1 MQAIVV
7 GGGVAGLHTGIKLA
21 KKGIICCI
29 IDEYTCGGRVQT
41 YRNGDLKWEN
51 GAGRIS
57 SKHKHTLSYIKKYG
71 LTLIPLP
78 DKIDYLSTK
87 LEPNPFFDLQSYL
100 EPLRSLPP
108 DTLATHTLHDI
119 MDKVIPNA
127 REFYTA
133 FPYYAEMSVMRADL
147 ALQSF
152 AKEMGSHHGFY
163 VCKEGLSAMI
173 DGMKQEF
180 QELGGTILENTH
192 VESVES
198 VNHLIYVHCTS
209 NGQQI
214 FIRAPMC
221 ILAVQRD
228 ALVNLLNIPVV
239 RSVTSKLKMVP
250 LLRIYAVFAESHSD
264 SPNSLVGKTPTKISD
279 KTPATNWKPWF
290 ADLKSTVVDSPIRYI
305 IPINDRT
312 IMISY
317 TEGPYATHW
326 MSMKLDKRE
335 HEVMKEIR
343 RLFPDRTIP
352 DPVFFKCHYWKMGC
366 TYWLP
371 SKPSNIYSVEE
382 ESYKIMNPKQNI
394 YVTGES
400 FAVHQCWTE
409 SALTHAEQLETH
421 PEFVKSVKALKA

>member
-1 MQAIVV
+1 MQAIIV

-21 KKGIICCI
+21 KKGITCCI

-41 YRNGDLKWEN
+41 YHNEELGLKWES

-57 SKHKHTLSYIKKYG
+57 SKHKYTLSYIKKYG

-78 DKIDYLSTK
+78 DKIDYLSTE
-87 LEPNPFFDLQSYL
+87 LGPNPFFDLQSYL

-119 MDKVIPNA
+119 MDKVIPHA

-152 AKEMGSHHGFY
+152 AKEMGTHHGFY

-180 QELGGTILENTH
+180 QQLGGTIIENTH

-198 VNHLIYVHCTS
+198 VNHLIYAHCTS
-209 NGQQI
+209 NGQRI
-214 FIRAPMC
+214 FVRANMC

-250 LLRIYAVFAESHSD
+250 LLRIYATFE
-264 SPNSLVGKTPTKISD
+264 

-305 IPINDRT
+305 IPINDHT

-335 HEVMKEIR
+335 REVMKEIR
-343 RLFPDRTIP
+343 RLFPDRIIP

-366 TYWLP
+366 TYWTVG
-371 SKPSNIYSVEE
+371 SYSVEE
-382 ESYKIMNPKQNI
+382 ESYKIMNPKQNLFI
-394 YVTGES
+394 TGES
-400 FAVHQCWTE
+400 YAVHQVWTE
-409 SALTHAEQLETH
+409 SAIEHAEGLWTH
-421 PEFVKSVKALKA
+421 PEFIKSVKTLKD

>member
-21 KKGIICCI
+21 KQGIICYI

-41 YRNGDLKWEN
+41 YHHEDLQWEN

-71 LTLIPLP
+71 LTLIPLS
-78 DKIDYLSTK
+78 DQIDYMSTE
-87 LEPNPFFDLQSYL
+87 LISNPFFDLQSYL

-108 DTLATHTLHDI
+108 DTLATHTLKEI
-119 MDKVIPNA
+119 MDKVIPYA

-152 AKEMGSHHGFY
+152 AKEMGTHHGFY

-173 DGMKQEF
+173 DGMKHEF

-209 NGQQI
+209 NGQQL
-214 FIRAPMC
+214 FVRAPMC

-228 ALVNLLNIPVV
+228 ALVKLLNIPIV

-250 LLRIYAVFAESHSD
+250 LLRIYAVF
-264 SPNSLVGKTPTKISD
+264 D
-279 KTPATNWKPWF
+279 KTPATNWNAWF
-290 ADLKSTVVDSPIRYI
+290 SDLKSTVVDSPIRYI

-317 TEGPYATHW
+317 TEGPHATHW
-326 MSMKLDKRE
+326 MSMKSDKRE

-352 DPVFFKCHYWKMGC
+352 DPVFFKCHYWSQGT

-371 SKPSNIYSVEE
+371 GKYLVEE

-394 YVTGES
+394 FVTGES
-400 FAVHQCWTE
+400 YAIYQSWIE
-409 SALTHAEQLETH
+409 SGLIHSEELWTH
-421 PEFVKSVKALKA
+421 PEFVKSVKALKALKA

>member
-78 DKIDYLSTK
+78 DKIDYLSTE

-163 VCKEGLSAMI
+163 VCKEGLSAII

-198 VNHLIYVHCTS
+198 VNHLIYVHCSS

-279 KTPATNWKPWF
+279 KTPATNWKAWF

-371 SKPSNIYSVEE
+371 GKYNVEE

-400 FAVHQCWTE
+400 YAVHQCWTE

>member
-21 KKGIICCI
+21 KQGIICCI

-41 YRNGDLKWEN
+41 YHHEDLQWEN

-71 LTLIPLP
+71 LTLIPLS
-78 DKIDYLSTK
+78 DQIDYMSTE
-87 LEPNPFFDLQSYL
+87 LISNPFFDLQSYL

-108 DTLATHTLHDI
+108 DTLATHTLKEI
-119 MDKVIPNA
+119 MDKVIPHA

-152 AKEMGSHHGFY
+152 AKEMGTHHGFY
-163 VCKEGLSAMI
+163 VCKEGLSVMI
-173 DGMKQEF
+173 DGMKHEF

-209 NGQQI
+209 NGQQL
-214 FIRAPMC
+214 FVRAPMC
-221 ILAVQRD
+221 LLAVQRD
-228 ALVNLLNIPVV
+228 ALVKLLNIPVV

-250 LLRIYAVFAESHSD
+250 LLRIYAVF
-264 SPNSLVGKTPTKISD
+264 D
-279 KTPATNWKPWF
+279 KTPATNWKAWF
-290 ADLKSTVVDSPIRYI
+290 SDLKSTVVDSPIRYI

-317 TEGPYATHW
+317 TEGPHATHW
-326 MSMKLDKRE
+326 MSMKSDKRE

-352 DPVFFKCHYWKMGC
+352 DPVFFKCHYWSQGT

-371 SKPSNIYSVEE
+371 GKYLVEE

-394 YVTGES
+394 FVTGES
-400 FAVHQCWTE
+400 YAIYQSWIE
-409 SALTHAEQLETH
+409 SGLIHSEELWTH
-421 PEFVKSVKALKA
+421 PEFVKSVKALKALKALKA